1 MGTLAYNDLLKPATK
16 KEPIPRITKFIEKM
30 SKGSTFEMSDGKQ
43 KYFSGRVKHNA
54 DNLAKLQKIKVT
66 GEPQHRAAFNAL
78 TFIDEEKQSFKLTK
92 FKKTAEFGGGAGS
105 GGGAD
110 LTKFSESGQCYVCSL
125 VFNVLKRPIETAEDW
140 SRLDDPDVVNYCDTG
155 SITLM
160 QIAEKLGKDEEW
172 TVSMMRVANL
182 LYKDYKTKFKGNVY
196 FHRDSVFMGRI
207 YNDGMKECLKKNP
220 IPVVGTFDK
229 NKWNPGDIWMTTLD
243 PSKQKQLKFDT
254 TTWVTL
260 NTQIQK
266 LAEDGIL
273 LGVSLKKVKGQATKE
288 ITNDMKVKKTFY
300 KFNGYRVSAP
310 GKSFFAAIDIYLDI
324 SGKEMQYRATA
335 TTKAWQGEVKE
346 LAAAGGKISGIP
358 TNNYLKAYS
367 KGKVGV
373 YEVKEDEITA
383 ETKKKDFMKKFHAL
397 YKKYYKPSGDQEILD
412 LKDFEKM
419 AKDKDKESPGSFF
432 FSKYAGLK
440 MIDILMKSNDEQR
453 NEIADALMK
462 YAQSKTDQS
471 SYFVKIK

>member
-1 MGTLAYNDLLKPATK
+1 
-16 KEPIPRITKFIEKM
+16 
-30 SKGSTFEMSDGKQ
+30 
-43 KYFSGRVKHNA
+43 
-54 DNLAKLQKIKVT
+54 
-66 GEPQHRAAFNAL
+66 
-78 TFIDEEKQSFKLTK
+78 
-92 FKKTAEFGGGAGS
+92 
-105 GGGAD
+105 
-110 LTKFSESGQCYVCSL
+110 